1 MLPYCQYRTCA
12 RRNAGSLL
20 LSGPHTGE
28 AGGIQPP
35 GAGAGGKPG
44 QAAGNRSGQPQNDD
58 APMWKI
64 VEDIGEVRHT
74 KAIPN
79 GQLIAIELIGLGDSD
94 IGELIQAA
102 NTASLEL
109 FTEGQDISV
118 SSPVGEPHQESNVV

>member
-1 MLPYCQYRTCA
+1 LCVKAP
-12 RRNAGSLL
+12 LDVK
-20 LSGPHTGE
+20 TGE
-28 AGGIQPP
+28 KVLIVFRLDE
-35 GAGAGGKPG
+35 
-44 QAAGNRSGQPQNDD
+44 QAIRNQPQNNE
-58 APMWKI
+58 APVWKI
-64 VEDIGEVRHT
+64 VEDIGEVRHI